1 MIFDQSMKKLKFDQ
15 RLLEFQLANGMIT
28 KKEYDEY
35 LKSLEDVSHNA
46 QPLLNESA
54 DKTGEQH

>member
-15 RLLEFQLANGMIT
+15 RLLEFQLANGIIS

-35 LKSLEDVSHNA
+35 LKSLEDVAHNA
-46 QPLLNESA
+46 QPLLSESNEKS
-54 DKTGEQH
+54 GEQH